1 MAVNLATLFAITI
14 VGILS
19 RGDAAT
25 PEQKYTTNTY
35 DAKYGV
41 FLGSFNDLANSELR
55 GDVWLVNETA
65 IQVINFNFNGNLR
78 DAYFWLSRTETP
90 SKDGLKIPTY
100 ETGITPLPDFE
111 NVERI
116 VLNIP
121 DQHRIGE
128 FKNLAVYSPSTKLAY
143 GSVVIPDDVIVP
155 KSHFLSK
162 ELAGNRYNIGS
173 GPILI
178 LDTRTIKIF
187 AFTFDGDKAPDGYFF
202 VGRGLNLDRDV
213 GSKVPIRGR
222 DSPNSITPLNT
233 RYRGGQDIIIDLP
246 ENFDVYHID
255 LLSVY
260 CYKFRIDFGHV
271 QIGNLPANLPP
282 YIPPQTKFSQSTV
295 ERAWSLQPLLGNAA
309 RSNFTLHLGPPGGAR
324 GYQAITGLR
333 APENVWYVNGFLAE
347 IYLKRGMNYLFVI
360 EGGKSNPFYISDDP
374 YGGYS
379 KLLDEEK
386 EKVRIFAP
394 KTPSDVFSDRRCIW
408 ETNEQNPSSK
418 FESFND
424 FRETLRLNCDEQG
437 TVRSLNFTPTNSTP
451 SLIYGNSYGDYNMG
465 FKMRVV
471 DELPENIPDIQEP
484 LQFEAL
490 HKTNRLTSFAFE
502 IQHSKWLLSLC
513 SLFLLR

>member
-1 MAVNLATLFAITI
+1 MAVNLVTLVAII
-14 VGILS
+14 AGKFLLFISMVFGLFRFLS
-19 RGDAAT
+19 RGDAGT
-25 PEQKYTTNTY
+25 TEQKYTPNTY

-41 FLGSFNDLANSELR
+41 FLGRFNDLANSELR

-65 IQVINFNFNGNLR
+65 IQIINFNFNSNLR

-100 ETGITPLPDFE
+100 ETGYFHQQHRFHYSSFRITPLPSFE

-143 GSVVIPDDVIVP
+143 GSVVIPEDVIVP

-222 DSPNSITPLNT
+222 DSPNS
-233 RYRGGQDIIIDLP
+233 
-246 ENFDVYHID
+246 
-255 LLSVY
+255 
-260 CYKFRIDFGHV
+260 
-271 QIGNLPANLPP
+271 NLPANLPP

-295 ERAWSLQPLLGNAA
+295 EGAWSLQPLLGNAA

-333 APENVWYVNGFLAE
+333 PPENVWYVNGFLAE
-347 IYLKRGMNYLFVI
+347 VYLKRGMNYLFVV

-408 ETNEQNPSSK
+408 ETYEQNPSSK
-418 FESFND
+418 FETFND
-424 FRETLRLNCDEQG
+424 FRETLQLNCDENG

-471 DELPENIPDIQEP
+471 DELPQNIPDIQEP
-484 LQFEAL
+484 LQFEVL

-502 IQHSKWLLSLC
+502 IQLSYWLLLLC
-513 SLFLLR
+513 FLLLLR